1 MTAASAAYDQL
12 VAEKEAAEKEAAD
25 KAVADAA
32 IAKINAIGTVT
43 LDSKLAIEAAR
54 VAYNALTA
62 EQKAMVSAEIL
73 LKLTN
78 AETALKALETPDEPP
93 KTGDSQLVVPFVLL
107 IGLSVAG
114 LFVVLTGKKK
124 FF

>member
-1 MTAASAAYDQL
+1 MDQR
-12 VAEKEAAEKEAAD
+12 D
-25 KAVADAA
+25 KAVADAVKA
-32 IAKINAIGTVT
+32 LIEAIGTVT
-43 LDSKLAIEAAR
+43 LESEEAIEAAEA
-54 VAYNALTA
+54 AYAALTA